1 MGRTESLGQN
11 FKTPTREISLNNA
24 TWHAKN
30 KNSIINI
37 KILKE
42 MMRMG
47 DILNKVIINRKEQL
61 IQQMLKW
68 ESYKS
73 TDDRQLYE
81 LTLSE
86 LEHEYQKMYKD
97 HSNIR

>member
-1 MGRTESLGQN
+1 
-11 FKTPTREISLNNA
+11 
-24 TWHAKN
+24 
-30 KNSIINI
+30 
-37 KILKE
+37 
-42 MMRMG
+42 MG
-47 DILNKVIINRKEQL
+47 DILNQVIINRKEQL

>member
-1 MGRTESLGQN
+1 
-11 FKTPTREISLNNA
+11 
-24 TWHAKN
+24 
-30 KNSIINI
+30 
-37 KILKE
+37 

-73 TDDRQLYE
+73 TDERQLYE

>member
-1 MGRTESLGQN
+1 
-11 FKTPTREISLNNA
+11 
-24 TWHAKN
+24 
-30 KNSIINI
+30 
-37 KILKE
+37 
-42 MMRMG
+42 MG

-73 TDDRQLYE
+73 TDERQLYE